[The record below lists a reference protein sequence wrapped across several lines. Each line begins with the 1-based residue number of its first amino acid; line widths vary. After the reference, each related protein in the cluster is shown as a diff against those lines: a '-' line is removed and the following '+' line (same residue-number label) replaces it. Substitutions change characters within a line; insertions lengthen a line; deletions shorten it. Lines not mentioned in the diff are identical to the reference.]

1 MGFDGGECAGLA
13 CCVCFDG
20 LKRCCGMSAVG
31 VQWLWYWVRG
41 EVGCLL
47 VMFERSELTRAFAG
61 THVCDCGIWR
71 LNVLGAKQQRA
82 GARAFC

>member
-41 EVGCLL
+41 EV
-47 VMFERSELTRAFAG
+47 
-61 THVCDCGIWR
+61 DC
-71 LNVLGAKQQRA
+71 V
-82 GARAFC
+82 